1 MKKRDMVIFIF
12 LVVLVVI
19 FTTWEVITKRQRE
32 AALENARRAERE
44 QLESRLAAYGL
55 EMDSLSTSV
64 LRIVDSLKTEAAAFE
79 SLAVTRLDTP
89 RRPMITHDVEP
100 ISPDEE
106 TIPPPDAMQQAIQ
119 AEYEQALAD
128 LPADLTKYERKVAV
142 KEVENTILAE
152 FNLTIDEFEQMKK
165 TWSAAP

>member
-19 FTTWEVITKRQRE
+19 FTAWEVVTKRQRE
-32 AALENARRAERE
+32 AALESARRAERE

-55 EMDSLSTSV
+55 EIDSLSTTV

-79 SLAVTRLDTP
+79 SLAVTRLDAAG
-89 RRPMITHDVEP
+89 RPIITHEVDRIP
-100 ISPDEE
+100 PQEE
-106 TIPPPDAMQQAIQ
+106 TIPPRDTMQQAIQ
-119 AEYEQALAD
+119 TEYERALAD
-128 LPADLTKYERKVAV
+128 LPADLTKYEQKVAV
-142 KEVENTILAE
+142 KEVENTILAK
-152 FNLTIDEFEQMKK
+152 FNLTTDEFEQMKK